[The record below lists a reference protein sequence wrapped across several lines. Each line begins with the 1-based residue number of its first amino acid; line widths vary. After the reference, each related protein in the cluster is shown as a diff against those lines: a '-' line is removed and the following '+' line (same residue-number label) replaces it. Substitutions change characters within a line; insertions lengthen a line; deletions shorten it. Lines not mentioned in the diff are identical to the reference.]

1 MNRNDIVKLVKVYV
15 YCLVLKLLILLIDL
29 SPSIMSPSITGLV
42 DDLVRL
48 LTARISTLPKT

>member
-1 MNRNDIVKLVKVYV
+1 MKLVKVYV